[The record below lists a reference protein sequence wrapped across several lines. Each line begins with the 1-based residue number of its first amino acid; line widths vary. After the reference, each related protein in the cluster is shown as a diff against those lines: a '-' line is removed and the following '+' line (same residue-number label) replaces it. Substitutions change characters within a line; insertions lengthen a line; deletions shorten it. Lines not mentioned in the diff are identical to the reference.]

1 MTLEIWTILNPI
13 IRTLIYFTALYS
25 IGSVLFK
32 VHFYKFFNEE
42 INVYC
47 KKIIRNSALLGFII
61 SILAFLSVAGNLGGE
76 IKSILEIDLIKLSFE
91 TMQGKSYLLLIV
103 GFSFLCFSYYF
114 KRIFMNAFNIIGTVI
129 IFISFIVIG
138 HSLSQ
143 GIYTQILL
151 LIHLFCI
158 SYWLGSFL
166 PLRHMCNKKNY
177 KNLYLVAH
185 NFGVYAT
192 FYVGLLVITGL
203 TFSYFLLGGILPIL
217 TSTYGNVL
225 LCKLLL
231 VSSILMI
238 GAINKFRIVPKI
250 KGNLALGQSKL
261 KRSINIE
268 FMLTWLIL
276 FLTSIL
282 TTTLPTPMGM

>member
-1 MTLEIWTILNPI
+1 MILEIWTILNPI
-13 IRTLIYFTALYS
+13 IRTFIYLTALYS

-32 VHFYKFFNEE
+32 VHFHKFFNEE
-42 INVYC
+42 INIYC
-47 KKIIRNSALLGFII
+47 KKIIRNSALLGLLI

-76 IKSILEIDLIKLSFE
+76 IESIFEIDLIELSFE

-103 GFSFLCFSYYF
+103 GFSLLFFSYYF
-114 KRIFMNAFNIIGTVI
+114 QRIFMNAFNIIGTVLI
-129 IFISFIVIG
+129 LISFIVIG

-166 PLRHMCNKKNY
+166 PFKYMCNIKNY
-177 KNLYLVAH
+177 ENLYLVAH
-185 NFGVYAT
+185 NFGIYAT
-192 FYVGLLVITGL
+192 FYIGLLVITGL
-203 TFSYFLLGGILPIL
+203 IFSYFLLGGILPII

-225 LCKLLL
+225 LFKLML

-238 GAINKFRIVPKI
+238 GAINKFRIVPNI
-250 KGNLALGQSKL
+250 KENLTLGQSKL

-268 FMLTWLIL
+268 FMLTWLIF

-282 TTTLPTPMGM
+282 TTSLPTPMGM

>member
-1 MTLEIWTILNPI
+1 MIIEIWTILNPI
-13 IRTLIYFTALYS
+13 IRTFIYLTALYS

-32 VHFYKFFNEE
+32 VHFHKFFNEE
-42 INVYC
+42 INIYC
-47 KKIIRNSALLGFII
+47 KKIIRDSALLGLFI

-76 IKSILEIDLIKLSFE
+76 IQSIFEIDLIELSFE

-103 GFSFLCFSYYF
+103 GFSFLFFSYYF
-114 KRIFMNAFNIIGTVI
+114 QRIFMNAFNVIGTVLI
-129 IFISFIVIG
+129 LISFIVIG

-166 PLRHMCNKKNY
+166 PFKYMCNIKNY
-177 KNLYLVAH
+177 ENLYLVAH
-185 NFGVYAT
+185 NFGIYAT
-192 FYVGLLVITGL
+192 FYIGLLVITGL
-203 TFSYFLLGGILPIL
+203 IFSYFLLGGILPII

-225 LCKLLL
+225 ICKLLL
-231 VSSILMI
+231 VSSVLMI
-238 GAINKFRIVPKI
+238 GAINKFRIVPNI
-250 KGNLALGQSKL
+250 KENLSQGQSKL

-268 FMLTWLIL
+268 FMLTWFIL

-282 TTTLPTPMGM
+282 TTSLPTPMGM